1 MLGDS
6 LQGWIFDAYTDYE
19 RNSLVLWL
27 RTESGVHRIEDSS
40 FRAPFYVHAPLE
52 ELQDL
57 RRRLEI
63 LDGVENVLETKKRT
77 DIGECD
83 PRIMLE
89 VHSKRYEYIKEIAR
103 IIDSNGRY
111 HNHKLFNVDLRL
123 TQRYFLEK
131 GVFPM
136 GLMDYYRGE
145 WRALEDQF
153 ALEYSLP
160 PLSTVLLDVAVRAE
174 KKIPRFQDKLLSVR
188 LDEEEV
194 DGDEETILRGLNN
207 LLKEKDPDVILT
219 DGGDVFTIP
228 YLARRAELLNVD
240 LRLGR
245 EPQRLEERRGKS
257 YFTYGRIVYKPG
269 KYVLKGR
276 LHLDRGHFTYRESGM
291 VGLAELS
298 RLSALP
304 PQEQARLTPGTAIT
318 AMQVNQALKDGCLV
332 RWKKNLPE
340 SFKTAEELI
349 RADRGGFI
357 FEPEVGV
364 HDNIVELDFA
374 SLYPNIMMKHNL
386 SLETLNCKCCA
397 ATGPRVPELGY
408 HTCRERFG
416 LIPRVLRPLLE
427 RKRYYKRMKR
437 EEGPWRRIY
446 EERDTILKW
455 VLVTCLD
462 GTVNVLTLIDGRIES
477 VPISEL
483 VDPQVHD
490 IGEHVPRRRFAVLS
504 LDSLFRPHVVDVDR
518 LFKFPAPEYMLKVLL
533 DDGRELLI
541 TEDHPCFVF
550 DGSNVRVTLACDI
563 TRGDRLPVLNGEG
576 KLSGG
581 LILSIKA
588 TEPCSDYVYCLGVK
602 NGLPGFFIENGV
614 LTHNCFGY
622 QGFRNARFGRIEC
635 HEAINAYAR
644 ETLIRSMEISERH
657 GYEVVHGIVDS
668 LWLRPTKSSDDLS
681 KVMNHIV
688 DSVDIPLDVEGW
700 YKWIVFLPCKATG
713 VGALNR
719 YYGLLQNGELKLRGI
734 ELRRHDTPP
743 FINRVQE
750 AMLRVLSRAN
760 DAKEFL
766 EKIPDAV
773 ETLRRGAKQ
782 LRDGLVPLEDL
793 VMTKMVTRKL
803 HEYVVMSN
811 TVAALKQMESSGFSV
826 EPGEYVRYVILN
838 QKSKD
843 PLRKVRVAEFIEGD
857 EQPDMETYTKLLC
870 RTGETLLAPFTYS
883 EGKLM
888 EMCTDLTDVDT
899 VSSQKSEVPLHLR
912 GELGYHPSSP
922 RSVLA

>member
-1 MLGDS
+1 
-6 LQGWIFDAYTDYE
+6 
-19 RNSLVLWL
+19 
-27 RTESGVHRIEDSS
+27 
-40 FRAPFYVHAPLE
+40 
-52 ELQDL
+52 
-57 RRRLEI
+57 
-63 LDGVENVLETKKRT
+63 
-77 DIGECD
+77 
-83 PRIMLE
+83 
-89 VHSKRYEYIKEIAR
+89 
-103 IIDSNGRY
+103 
-111 HNHKLFNVDLRL
+111 
-123 TQRYFLEK
+123 
-131 GVFPM
+131 
-136 GLMDYYRGE
+136 
-145 WRALEDQF
+145 
-153 ALEYSLP
+153 
-160 PLSTVLLDVAVRAE
+160 
-174 KKIPRFQDKLLSVR
+174 
-188 LDEEEV
+188 
-194 DGDEETILRGLNN
+194 
-207 LLKEKDPDVILT
+207 
-219 DGGDVFTIP
+219 
-228 YLARRAELLNVD
+228 
-240 LRLGR
+240 
-245 EPQRLEERRGKS
+245 
-257 YFTYGRIVYKPG
+257 
-269 KYVLKGR
+269 
-276 LHLDRGHFTYRESGM
+276 
-291 VGLAELS
+291 VGLTELS

-332 RWKKNLPE
+332 LWKKNLPE
-340 SFKTAEELI
+340 SFKTAEELV

-408 HTCRERFG
+408 HTCREGVG

-437 EEGPWRRIY
+437 DEGPWRRIY

-462 GTVNVLTLIDGRIES
+462 GTVSVLTLINGRIES

-490 IGEHVPRRRFAVLS
+490 VGEHVPRRRLAVLS

-533 DDGRELLI
+533 DDGRKLLI

-550 DGSNVRVTLACDI
+550 DGSNVRVTLACDLA
-563 TRGDRLPVLNGEG
+563 RGDRLPVLNGEG

-588 TEPCSDYVYCLGVK
+588 TEPCSDYVYCLGVR
-602 NGLPGFFIENGV
+602 NGLPGFFIEDGV

-622 QGFRNARFGRIEC
+622 QGFKNARFGRIEC

-644 ETLIRSMEISERH
+644 EALLHSMEISEGH

-681 KVMNHIV
+681 RVVNHIAS
-688 DSVDIPLDVEGW
+688 SVDVPLDVEGW
-700 YKWIVFLPCKATG
+700 YKWIVFLPCKTTG

-719 YYGLLQNGELKLRGI
+719 YYGLFQNGELKLRGI

-743 FINRVQE
+743 FVSHVQGT
-750 AMLRVLSRAN
+750 MLRALSQAN
-760 DAKEFL
+760 DAREFL
-766 EKIPDAV
+766 ERVPYGV
-773 ETLRRGAKQ
+773 ETLRSGAKR
-782 LRDGLVPLEDL
+782 LRDRLVPLEDL
-793 VMTKMVTRKL
+793 VITKIVTKKL
-803 HEYVVMSN
+803 HEYVVMNN
-811 TVAALKQMESSGFSV
+811 TVAALKQMESAGFSV

-843 PLRKVRVAEFIEGD
+843 SLRRVRVAEFVEGD
-857 EQPDMETYTKLLC
+857 EQPDIEAYTRLLC
-870 RTGETLLAPFTYS
+870 RAGETLFAPFGYS
-883 EGKLM
+883 EAKLM
-888 EMCTDLTDVDT
+888 EMCIDLTNVET
-899 VSSQKSEVPLHLR
+899 SLSQGSEGCLRLR
-912 GELGYHPSSP
+912 GEPGYRPDLP
-922 RSVLA
+922 RGVLA